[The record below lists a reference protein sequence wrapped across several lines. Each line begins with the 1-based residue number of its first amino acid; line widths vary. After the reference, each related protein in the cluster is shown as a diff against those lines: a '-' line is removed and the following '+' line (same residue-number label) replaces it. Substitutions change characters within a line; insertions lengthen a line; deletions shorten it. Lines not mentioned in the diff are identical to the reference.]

1 MSLQRLPS
9 IACDVCTANEPRRHT
24 GDAWM
29 NAEDVRR
36 EAARS
41 GWVRRGRQ
49 DVCPHCAGYYDDRTC
64 PVCGRDYI
72 CSYEAICQRC
82 TGEALPD
89 PVRDRTVDDA
99 YRDELRAIGTLQ

>member
-1 MSLQRLPS
+1 MSLVRLPV
-9 IACDVCTANEPRRHT
+9 IDCDVCHQLSRQHIGDPWMTAQDLRHS
-24 GDAWM
+24 
-29 NAEDVRR
+29 
-36 EAARS
+36 AARAH
-41 GWVRRGRQ
+41 WVRRGRQ

-72 CSYEAICQRC
+72 CSYEGICQRC